1 MSGIIE
7 HVFFNFTSDKT
18 LSDKSNIL
26 RLMIR
31 IIEEGEF
38 RFTVPYTYEFP
49 PQRFVENIPE
59 RLSQAWDEATDKG
72 RYGASLGFW
81 NSKGLGLSFGVN
93 FAHYRQL
100 NVMVDSGDISGLTP
114 SNYENVRS
122 LVQVCELVFTALR
135 PEYGYGLITPN
146 IHPIADPEESKV
158 SIQAIY
164 DYNFFGPRLVEQLGR
179 ERVLSVPTWRTVQY
193 DDGGVLLEMSPS
205 PIADWK
211 PYTSNYRRAAE
222 ILGVDKYYQGG

>member
-1 MSGIIE
+1 VSGIIE
-7 HVFFNFTSDKT
+7 HVIFDFASDRT
-18 LSDKSNIL
+18 LRDKPNIL
-26 RLMIR
+26 RLMAAIM
-31 IIEEGEF
+31 EETDF
-38 RFTVPYTYEFP
+38 RCTVPHSSEYP
-49 PQRFVENIPE
+49 PQRLVEITPQS
-59 RLSQAWDEATDKG
+59 LSQAWDEAINRG
-72 RYGASLGFW
+72 RYGASIGLR
-81 NSKGLGLSFGVN
+81 NSKDFGLSFGVN

-100 NVMVDSGDISGLTP
+100 HVMVNNGYISDLTAF
-114 SNYENVRS
+114 NYENVRS
-122 LVQVCELVFTALR
+122 VVRICELAYAMLD

-146 IHPIADPEESKV
+146 VHPIPDPKESHRSV
-158 SIQAIY
+158 QAIY

-211 PYTSNYRRAAE
+211 PYTSNYRKAAE